1 MQDIERYRLT
11 APLYSLK
18 INFIYLIYCL
28 EKRRQKIMNILYI
41 TYDGLLEPLGQS
53 QVLAYQEKL
62 AKNFNII
69 LFSYEKPSDLKK
81 NDLFLQIKER
91 VSQSS
96 IKWIFRK
103 YHKSPTLLSTFYDL
117 AIGIIHCSYI
127 VWKHEIKIIHARSY
141 PPALIAVVLKKIFG
155 IKFIFDMR
163 GFWADERVDGGIWKK
178 DSGIFKATKKLE
190 KFFLLNADHIVSLTH
205 AAINEIE
212 KFPYIKSGTL
222 PFSVISTC
230 VDLNAFTPREK
241 NISGESFILGYLGT
255 VGTWYLFEETVRA
268 FQILLTQR
276 PNSKI
281 LIVNRGEHEFIL
293 LTLQRL
299 MVPMESIELISANHA
314 DVPALIKKMHA
325 TVFFLKPFFSK
336 QAAAPTKLGEFL
348 ASGVPAL
355 TNKGVGDMATI
366 LRDSNSGI
374 VIDSFQEIT
383 IQKGIINLLALAEQD
398 DIIDRCRKTAESNF
412 SLNTG
417 IKDYAKI
424 YTHLLAQ

>member
-1 MQDIERYRLT
+1 
-11 APLYSLK
+11 
-18 INFIYLIYCL
+18 
-28 EKRRQKIMNILYI
+28 MNILYI

-81 NDLFLQIKER
+81 IDLFLHIKER
-91 VSQSS
+91 ISNSS

-103 YHKSPTLLSTFYDL
+103 YHKSPRLISTFYDL
-117 AIGIIHCSYI
+117 AIGIIHCSYL
-127 VWKHEIKIIHARSY
+127 VWKHEIKIVHARSY
-141 PPALIAVVLKKIFG
+141 PPALIATVLKKIFG

-163 GFWADERVDGGIWKK
+163 GFWADERVDGKIWKQ
-178 DSGIFKATKKLE
+178 DSAIFKATKRLE
-190 KFFLLNADHIVSLTH
+190 RLFLLNADHIISLTH

-212 KFPYIKSGTL
+212 KFSYIKSGTI

-230 VDLNAFTPREK
+230 VDLNTFTTREK
-241 NISGESFILGYLGT
+241 NIPGKNFILGYLGT

-268 FQILLTQR
+268 FKILLTQR

-314 DVPALIKKMHA
+314 DVPILIKKMHA

-355 TNKGVGDMATI
+355 TNAGVGDMAKI
-366 LRDSNSGI
+366 LKDSNSGI
-374 VIDSFQEIT
+374 AIDNFQETT
-383 IQKGIINLLALAEQD
+383 IQKGVINLIALAEQE
-398 DIIDRCRKTAESNF
+398 DIIDRCRKTAEKNF
-412 SLNTG
+412 ALSEG
-417 IKDYAKI
+417 IKDLTKI
-424 YTHLLAQ
+424 YNHLLTH

>member
-1 MQDIERYRLT
+1 
-11 APLYSLK
+11 
-18 INFIYLIYCL
+18 
-28 EKRRQKIMNILYI
+28 MNILFI

-62 AKNFNII
+62 AEQFNIV

-81 NDLFLQIKER
+81 KDLFLQIQER
-91 VSQSS
+91 ISQSS
-96 IKWIFRK
+96 MKWIFRK
-103 YHKSPTLLSTFYDL
+103 YHKSPSLISTFYDL
-117 AIGIIHCSYI
+117 AIGIIHCSYL
-127 VWKHEIKIIHARSY
+127 VWRHDIKVIHARSY
-141 PPALIAVVLKKIFG
+141 PPALIAVALKKIFG

-163 GFWADERVDGGIWKK
+163 GFWADERVDGEIWKK
-178 DSGIFKATKKLE
+178 DSAIFKATKKLE
-190 KFFLLNADHIVSLTH
+190 KLFLLNADHIVSLTH

-241 NISGESFILGYLGT
+241 NIPGESFILGYLGT

-268 FQILLTQR
+268 FKILLTQK

-293 LTLQRL
+293 LTLQKL

-314 DVPALIKKMHA
+314 NVPALIKKMHA

-366 LRDSNSGI
+366 LQESNSGI
-374 VIDSFQEIT
+374 AIDNFQEAT
-383 IQKGIINLLALAEQD
+383 IQKGIINLIALAEQE
-398 DIIDRCRKTAESNF
+398 DIIHRCRMAAEKNF
-412 SLNTG
+412 ALNDG
-417 IKDYAKI
+417 IESYKKI
-424 YTHLLAQ
+424 YNSLLK

>member
-1 MQDIERYRLT
+1 
-11 APLYSLK
+11 
-18 INFIYLIYCL
+18 
-28 EKRRQKIMNILYI
+28 MNILYI

-62 AKNFNII
+62 AKEFNIV

-81 NDLFLQIKER
+81 KDLFLQIKER
-91 VSQSS
+91 ISQSS
-96 IKWIFRK
+96 MKWIFRK
-103 YHKSPTLLSTFYDL
+103 YHKSPSLISTFYDL
-117 AIGIIHCSYI
+117 VIGIIHCSYL
-127 VWKHEIKIIHARSY
+127 VWRHDIKVIHARSY
-141 PPALIAVVLKKIFG
+141 PPALIAVALKKIFG

-163 GFWADERVDGGIWKK
+163 GFWADERVDGEIWQE
-178 DSGIFKATKKLE
+178 DSAIFKATKKLE
-190 KFFLLNADHIVSLTH
+190 KSFLLNADHIVSLTH
-205 AAINEIE
+205 AAINEME
-212 KFPYIKSGTL
+212 KFPYIKSGTN

-230 VDLNAFTPREK
+230 VDLNTFTTREK
-241 NISGESFILGYLGT
+241 NIPGKNFILGYLGT

-268 FQILLTQR
+268 FKIFLIQR

-293 LTLQRL
+293 HTLQRL

-314 DVPALIKKMHA
+314 DVPILIKKMHA

-366 LRDSNSGI
+366 LQDSNSGI
-374 VIDSFQEIT
+374 VIDNFQEAI
-383 IQKGIINLLALAEQD
+383 IQKGIINLIALAEQE
-398 DIIDRCRKTAESNF
+398 DIIHRCRMAAEKNF
-412 SLNTG
+412 ALNDGIESYKNIYNSLL
-417 IKDYAKI
+417 K
-424 YTHLLAQ
+424 